1 MCVGNSKGLLVPSII
16 FSDEMERLRELLPE
30 SIEIGKLEDSLSAIG
45 NCIST
50 NDSVALIHP
59 EYSKENEEIISRVL
73 GVEVFKTTIANN
85 PLVATYSQM
94 NNKGCAVHPST
105 SIQEYE
111 ELSTL
116 L

>member
-59 EYSKENEEIISRVL
+59 EYSK
-73 GVEVFKTTIANN
+73 
-85 PLVATYSQM
+85 
-94 NNKGCAVHPST
+94 
-105 SIQEYE
+105 
-111 ELSTL
+111 
-116 L
+116 